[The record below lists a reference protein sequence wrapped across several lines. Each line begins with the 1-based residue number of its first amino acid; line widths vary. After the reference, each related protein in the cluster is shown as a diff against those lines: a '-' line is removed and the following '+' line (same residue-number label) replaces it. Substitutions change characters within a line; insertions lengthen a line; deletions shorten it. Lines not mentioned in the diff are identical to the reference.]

1 MDPRHKERI
10 MSQLGA
16 LVGVVDYQ
24 RLRPFLLHHRVFTP
38 AQITRYSTFWRIRI
52 PEPGFFVESGSR
64 AMSYF

>member
-16 LVGVVDYQ
+16 LMGVVDYQ

-38 AQITRYSTFWRIRI
+38 AQIIRYWYSLAD
-52 PEPGFFVESGSR
+52 PDSGGQ
-64 AMSYF
+64 AFC